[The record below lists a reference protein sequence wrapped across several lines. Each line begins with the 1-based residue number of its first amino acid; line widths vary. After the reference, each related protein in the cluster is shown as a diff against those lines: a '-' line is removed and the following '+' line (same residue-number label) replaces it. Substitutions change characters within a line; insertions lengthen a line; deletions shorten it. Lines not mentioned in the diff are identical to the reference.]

1 MYIYANKVQGFQ
13 KQLPIRWFMILV
25 AGVLESPRDQL
36 FQIISYRISCFNLLV
51 IGSAVSNY
59 IFWPG
64 QGILD
69 TSSFIGLFIEH
80 LFWKTLYV

>member
-1 MYIYANKVQGFQ
+1 MYVYANEVQGFQ

-25 AGVLESPRDQL
+25 AGVLESLCDQL

-59 IFWPG
+59 
-64 QGILD
+64 
-69 TSSFIGLFIEH
+69 
-80 LFWKTLYV
+80 